1 MMTPSFEKDY
11 KKIFTIV
18 FVASGLFLS
27 ILITFLI
34 YTETTYSN
42 NSVLKQQAEYYL
54 DTRKS
59 SINNYIKE
67 HYEVI
72 SSFSSNDFF
81 YNYLEQ
87 SKYNDFQ
94 LFLRTIHSYNQNIK
108 NIIYTSST
116 GEEKIKLKRYKQ
128 GSSFILNHEQDLN
141 SLKNTELF
149 KNIISLENGDIYLS
163 NLNFNKD
170 YEDKNSNKYELTIG
184 YKIYEDFELIGV
196 FILDIYLDNI
206 FKQTVDNPNF
216 NLYITDEKGCLYET
230 NNKDINTSTLDECKK
245 IDINVLDSRQ
255 LYKKNNHILTLYI
268 ENNTNSNSFFAK
280 LNYTYILMFIVIL
293 IISYLLS
300 SYLADIPRKLNDKI
314 KEQKK
319 LFVQQSKF
327 AAMGEMISVISHQ
340 WRQPLNE
347 ITVIVDEIKLKH
359 QYKVLTDEEMD
370 YLTKEI
376 YDSADY
382 MSNTIEDFN
391 NFFKPNK
398 DKEEFEFKLLLD
410 ESMNLLKSR
419 INKLDVNLKVEL
431 IPNDLKYVGFKNELK
446 QVILNIINNS
456 FDALDENKI
465 ENKNVKISVSKTT
478 ENIIISIEDNA
489 GGIPDNILEN
499 IFNPYFSTKTEKNGT
514 GLGLYISKVIIE
526 NNMNGKISVT
536 SEQKNS
542 EFKISLPL
550 N

>member
-108 NIIYTSST
+108 NITYTSST

-230 NNKDINTSTLDECKK
+230 NNKDINTSTLDECKR

-391 NFFKPNK
+391 NSFKPYK

>member
-1 MMTPSFEKDY
+1 MTPSFEKDY

-108 NIIYTSST
+108 NITYTSST

-141 SLKNTELF
+141 SLKNTKLF

-163 NLNFNKD
+163 NVNFNKD

-446 QVILNIINNS
+446 QVILNIINNA
-456 FDALDENKI
+456 FDALDENNI

-536 SEQKNS
+536 SEQNNS

>member
-108 NIIYTSST
+108 NITYTSST

-141 SLKNTELF
+141 SLKNTKLF

-163 NLNFNKD
+163 NVNFNKD

-446 QVILNIINNS
+446 QVILNIINNA
-456 FDALDENKI
+456 FDALDENNI

-536 SEQKNS
+536 SEQNNS

>member
-108 NIIYTSST
+108 NITYTSST

-141 SLKNTELF
+141 SLKNTKLF

-163 NLNFNKD
+163 NVNFNKD

-446 QVILNIINNS
+446 QVILNIINNA
-456 FDALDENKI
+456 FDALDENNI
-465 ENKNVKISVSKTT
+465 ENKNVKISISKTT

-536 SEQKNS
+536 SEQNNS

>member
-1 MMTPSFEKDY
+1 MTPSFEKDY

-108 NIIYTSST
+108 NITYTSST

-141 SLKNTELF
+141 SLKNTKLF

-163 NLNFNKD
+163 NVNFNKD

-268 ENNTNSNSFFAK
+268 ENNTNSNSFFVK

-446 QVILNIINNS
+446 QVILNIINNA
-456 FDALDENKI
+456 FDALDENNI

-536 SEQKNS
+536 SEQNNS